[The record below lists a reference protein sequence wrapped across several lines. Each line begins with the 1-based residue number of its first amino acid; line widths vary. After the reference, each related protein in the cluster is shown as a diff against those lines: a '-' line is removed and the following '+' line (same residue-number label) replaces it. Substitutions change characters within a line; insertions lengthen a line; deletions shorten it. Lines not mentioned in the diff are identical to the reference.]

1 MSGRPEPVDQ
11 TSAKTML
18 ANMLAKSLGTGA
30 SVLANN
36 WRGLALA
43 AGAAASA
50 ACIGGLL
57 WYGARRYDDG
67 YAQAETA
74 AMAQA
79 TRLSEQYRAREA
91 EIQQNVEKSY
101 AQYRQRIAETQSHA
115 ADLDHDVERLRQQLD
130 TLRRGTPPY
139 PPSVPGAD
147 AATGPDVIGVIAACA
162 GRYEDVAGYA
172 AGLSD
177 QVFGLQAYIQSALAR
192 AR

>member
-1 MSGRPEPVDQ
+1 MSGDLEPAGR
-11 TSAKTML
+11 TSAQTL
-18 ANMLAKSLGTGA
+18 FASVFAKGLGA
-30 SVLANN
+30 SATVVAAN

-43 AGAAASA
+43 VGAAASA

-57 WYGARRYDDG
+57 WYGARRYEDG

-74 AMAQA
+74 AKAQA

-91 EIQQNVEKSY
+91 EIQQNVEKSH

-130 TLRRGTPPY
+130 ALRRGTPPY
-139 PPSVPGAD
+139 PAAVTGTD

-162 GRYEDVAGYA
+162 GRYEDVARYA

-177 QVFGLQAYIQSALAR
+177 QVFGLQAYIQGALAR